1 MRRCEVRL
9 PYASSAT
16 LEAAFPEFALVQI
29 APAETLLI
37 GTLRDGSELHTL
49 LARIADLGL
58 EITELR
64 QEQCPASEGG
74 GPASPK
80 RCAPSSPRS
89 DLESELKNGRRAEL

>member
-29 APAETLLI
+29 ASAETLLI
-37 GTLRDGSELHTL
+37 GTLRGECELHTL
-49 LARIADLGL
+49 LARIADIGL

-64 QEQCPASEGG
+64 QEQCPASAGG
-74 GPASPK
+74 DPAMPK
-80 RCAPSSPRS
+80 RRTPSNPS
-89 DLESELKNGRRAEL
+89 DLESELKNGRRAES